1 MMKMKKGLSAF
12 KFLLLVM
19 LVLSCS
25 QIKTNSSKG
34 KDYGVIEFTEGMD
47 HLYGKEGKAANQ
59 ELAFEYFQKSAAK
72 GNPLAM
78 DMIGGY
84 YSVGM
89 GGVTKSCKNA
99 IEWFDKAAKL
109 GYALSVNNL
118 AYSLVSCEDESVRN
132 PYRAKDYMNRLFQKE
147 TEVITYLDTMAA
159 IYAELDKFEQAV
171 QYQAVVV
178 DLAKVMDLEEERT
191 QILKESLELYKK
203 KKKLPKGYQADTKTF
218 KEKETTDGE
227 SNKD

>member
-1 MMKMKKGLSAF
+1 MKKMAMLFLSS
-12 KFLLLVM
+12 LVFF
-19 LVLSCS
+19 SCS
-25 QIKTNSSKG
+25 STSTKTNKG
-34 KDYGVIEFTEGMD
+34 KDYGVVEFTEGMD
-47 HLYGKEGKAANQ
+47 HLYGKDGKQANQ

-89 GGVTKSCKNA
+89 AGIAKNCKTA

-118 AYSLVSCEDESVRN
+118 AYSLVSCEDETVRN

-171 QYQAVVV
+171 HYQTVVV
-178 DLAKVMDLEEERT
+178 DLAKLMDLEEERAA
-191 QILKESLELYKK
+191 ILKESLELYKK
-203 KKKLPKGYQADTKTF
+203 KKKLPKGYQADPKTF
-218 KEKETTDGE
+218 KEKESVDGE